1 LLEVLLALAIL
12 GLFVAGGVFLI
23 VKYNSMS
30 QGIARISSIEAASSF
45 VRHVIRQDSVL
56 RKSRGTP
63 EDLLTEINDRLSAIE
78 NDLNGSEG
86 SVGFL
91 TRAGFEN
98 TQISLPE
105 IDETSVVFNG
115 VSWTVYTIEAILFD
129 TRGSSKE
136 ERVYVTISAQ

>member
-1 LLEVLLALAIL
+1 MIL

-30 QGIARISSIEAASSF
+30 QGIAHISSIEAASSF
-45 VRHVIRQDSVL
+45 VRQVIRQDSVL

-63 EDLLTEINDRLSAIE
+63 EDLLTEINDRLSTIE

-86 SVGFL
+86 RVGFL
-91 TRAGFEN
+91 SRAGFEN